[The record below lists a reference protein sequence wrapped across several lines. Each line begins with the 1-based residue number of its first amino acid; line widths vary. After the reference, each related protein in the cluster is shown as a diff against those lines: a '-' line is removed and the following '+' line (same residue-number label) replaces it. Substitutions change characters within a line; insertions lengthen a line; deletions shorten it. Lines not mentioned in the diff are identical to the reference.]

1 MTSVG
6 NPHGLADSPHI
17 SSVNEPN
24 LVNEKFNLEINESM
38 HLDDLINFAETP
50 PTLIHEAT
58 AVSNPSMCCVGNN
71 LYFLSWMIQNGY
83 KNQIACVY
91 TDPPFGTAQ
100 TFVSSESV
108 SSYSDKLNGGA
119 YLEFQIRRMRLI
131 HLLLREGG
139 ILYLHID
146 ETMLFQLK
154 LLLDTVFGKSSY
166 LGMITRRKCSS
177 KNSVAKGVGDVAD
190 YVLMYAK
197 GDRSKA
203 KLERIVYPWTEEYIK
218 KEFPKSE
225 KDSEGNVRKF
235 KLVPVAAS
243 GKRNG
248 KTGGLWRGN
257 LPPDGKHWNP
267 TPEKL
272 DLLDSQGR
280 IHWSSNGNPRKKVYL
295 DESVGKRATN
305 IVMDFR
311 DAFNQN
317 SISCGYPTEK
327 NSDFVK
333 MLIGAA
339 SEEGDIILDPFSGS
353 GSTMVAA
360 SEIERKFIG
369 IDFGI
374 DAWRHYFRRLVKGE
388 VLQKQLKDFAFLEP
402 KDIAILESTLESE
415 KITLLSDSK
424 NLSTLV
430 ELLEQFNQLATE

>member
-1 MTSVG
+1 M
-6 NPHGLADSPHI
+6 
-17 SSVNEPN
+17 
-24 LVNEKFNLEINESM
+24 
-38 HLDDLINFAETP
+38 
-50 PTLIHEAT
+50 
-58 AVSNPSMCCVGNN
+58 
-71 LYFLSWMIQNGY
+71 
-83 KNQIACVY
+83 
-91 TDPPFGTAQ
+91 
-100 TFVSSESV
+100 
-108 SSYSDKLNGGA
+108 
-119 YLEFQIRRMRLI
+119 
-131 HLLLREGG
+131 
-139 ILYLHID
+139 
-146 ETMLFQLK
+146 
-154 LLLDTVFGKSSY
+154 
-166 LGMITRRKCSS
+166 
-177 KNSVAKGVGDVAD
+177 
-190 YVLMYAK
+190 
-197 GDRSKA
+197 
-203 KLERIVYPWTEEYIK
+203 
-218 KEFPKSE
+218 
-225 KDSEGNVRKF
+225 
-235 KLVPVAAS
+235 
-243 GKRNG
+243 
-248 KTGGLWRGN
+248 
-257 LPPDGKHWNP
+257 
-267 TPEKL
+267 
-272 DLLDSQGR
+272 
-280 IHWSSNGNPRKKVYL
+280 YL